1 LAIIFIAFLLILA
14 AGPLSTYF
22 GDKAAKENNI
32 TVNATLFKEH
42 GGETLEQIE
51 NIEKITP
58 QEKADFVFY
67 VKHVNQYKSYMVYA
81 SLSHHIVL
89 CLSRYRHQQKQKE
102 GWLGRYAVSAAYLRY
117 VGHIYLCRC

>member
-1 LAIIFIAFLLILA
+1 LATKL
-14 AGPLSTYF
+14 P
-22 GDKAAKENNI
+22 NI

-81 SLSHHIVL
+81 SLAIILFS
-89 CLSRYRHQQKQKE
+89 LST
-102 GWLGRYAVSAAYLRY
+102 VSASAATKIRKAGVPCSIRSWYYGMLAIFTY
-117 VGHIYLCRC
+117 VGVEVTIQSNMGALLETTCTSAV